1 MLRELHLR
9 LLLVHRLLE
18 ELLRHL
24 LLHLLRHL
32 RCLVTSRHLRV
43 VESGNGLLLDRLAN
57 ADFLAALVV
66 AATAT
71 VHSTVPPVLDGVVTA
86 ATQTTCDLSPTL
98 AHLSDHLLDENA
110 LLRSDGVMV
119 EVRLEVLVETLTALL
134 GRASANG
141 R

>member
-1 MLRELHLR
+1 VLRELHLR
-9 LLLVHRLLE
+9 LLLVHGLLE

-32 RCLVTSRHLRV
+32 LCLEGGRHLRV
-43 VESGNGLLLDRLAN
+43 LKSGDSLLLNGLAN
-57 ADFLAALVV
+57 ADFLATVVV

-71 VHSTVPPVLDGVVTA
+71 VHSTVPPVLDSIVA
-86 ATQTTCDLSPTL
+86 AASQTTCDLGPTL
-98 AHLSDHLLDENA
+98 THLGDHLLDENA
-110 LLRSDGVMV
+110 LFGSDGIMV
-119 EVRLEVLVETLTALL
+119 EVRLEVLVETLATLL